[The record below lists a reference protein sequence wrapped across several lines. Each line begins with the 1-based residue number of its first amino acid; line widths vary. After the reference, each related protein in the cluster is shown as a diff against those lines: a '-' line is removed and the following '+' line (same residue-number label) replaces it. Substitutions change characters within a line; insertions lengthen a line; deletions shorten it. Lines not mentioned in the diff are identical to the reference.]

1 MQRKPLNELT
11 MIIAHPGRDTILK
24 TRRAA
29 EELNIRV
36 TAEAPDFPSL
46 CACLS
51 KAETDLI
58 SLHILL
64 PGLAKPFGPGDYA
77 FSRLR
82 TRPAVLYAAPA
93 RANAHMTEGFH
104 PVIPACPTPEELS
117 KAVSFYCPPSPDA
130 EEIARA
136 GRVFAFLGIPEGRA
150 LDYLSFAA
158 GLCLIRRD
166 CARELSKTVYPE
178 TAEKFGVSQKHVSDA
193 MRRSIDKAFLSGDI
207 DRQYALFQNTI
218 DETRGKPTLSAL
230 LARVSDILRL
240 KEDEHLC

>member
-1 MQRKPLNELT
+1 
-11 MIIAHPGRDTILK
+11 
-24 TRRAA
+24 
-29 EELNIRV
+29 
-36 TAEAPDFPSL
+36 
-46 CACLS
+46 
-51 KAETDLI
+51 
-58 SLHILL
+58 
-64 PGLAKPFGPGDYA
+64 
-77 FSRLR
+77 
-82 TRPAVLYAAPA
+82 
-93 RANAHMTEGFH
+93 MTEGFH

-130 EEIARA
+130 AEIARA

-178 TAEKFGVSQKHVSDA
+178 IAEKYGVSQKHASDA
-193 MRRSIDKAFLSGDI
+193 MRRAVDKAFLSGDI

-240 KEDEHLC
+240 KEDESLP